1 MISTLVWAL
10 SHGHICT
17 ISLLVMPLVISITL
31 TYWTNGTSRTMPN
44 YTASSLHTLICL
56 FLHSTASSTW
66 KSSLCS
72 CVSRI
77 KLLPFLQRFSTFSM
91 MLITS
96 LAIGFIE
103 WSWTSI
109 SSYLSTALLGKR
121 FFLIHLLIHAWML
134 HDCCM
139 VFMKFEGFV
148 YIMLLVESEELQSSI
163 IILLSF
169 Y

>member
-1 MISTLVWAL
+1 MTCSLKLHVGFRVIFFFFNLWANSIQAVISTLLWAL

-17 ISLLVMPLVISITL
+17 ISLLIMPLVIFITL

-44 YTASSLHTLICL
+44 YTASSLLTLICL

-66 KSSLCS
+66 KSFLCS

-103 WSWTSI
+103 
-109 SSYLSTALLGKR
+109 
-121 FFLIHLLIHAWML
+121 
-134 HDCCM
+134 
-139 VFMKFEGFV
+139 
-148 YIMLLVESEELQSSI
+148 
-163 IILLSF
+163 
-169 Y
+169 